1 MSFLSLA
8 RPSPAISGFQPIE
21 TILSCNPHLSIRS
34 RTASGLAILAL
45 VIFTLAGCATD
56 PIMESGPYPRVA
68 DCALIHQ
75 ATPPLYVCD
84 GKTYTANQLDAIR
97 HGVQPPP

>member
-1 MSFLSLA
+1 MLFA
-8 RPSPAISGFQPIE
+8 RPALRLPTIGTFQHMA
-21 TILSCNPHLSIRS
+21 TILSCKPKLSTRSQMAGCLSIFV
-34 RTASGLAILAL
+34 LAIL
-45 VIFTLAGCATD
+45 TLAGCATD

-68 DCALIHQ
+68 DCTLIHQ